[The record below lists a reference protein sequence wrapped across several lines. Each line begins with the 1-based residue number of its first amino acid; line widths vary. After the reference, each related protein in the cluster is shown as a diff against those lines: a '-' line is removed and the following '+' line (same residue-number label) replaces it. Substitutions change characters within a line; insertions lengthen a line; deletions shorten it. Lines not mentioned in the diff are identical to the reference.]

1 MNEPIRVLFVCSANL
16 CRSVTAA
23 EYATRAARRSA
34 SGVTWQFESAGT
46 HVDADQGLPGEVAN
60 TMAAL
65 DIPIDRRPVLVGEEH
80 VRWADVVLTAERFHR
95 GVLAQRFPFTVRS
108 AFTLL
113 QFTRLLEAGAGP
125 DLAHLVRTGDD
136 LLRLTRIGRS
146 AIPAIEDESIDI
158 GDPVAVRT
166 SAAMR
171 HCAEIVEAAVN
182 RFVT

>member
-1 MNEPIRVLFVCSANL
+1 MTEPIRVLFVCSANL

-23 EYATRAARRSA
+23 EYATRAAQRSS
-34 SGVTWQFESAGT
+34 SGLTWQFDSAGT
-46 HVDADQGLPGEVAN
+46 HVSSDQGLPPEVARA
-60 TMAAL
+60 MESL
-65 DIPIDRRPVLVGEEH
+65 GIPIDRRPVLVSEEQA
-80 VRWADVVLTAERFHR
+80 RSADVILTAERFHR

-108 AFTLL
+108 VFTLL

-125 DLAHLVRTGDD
+125 DLARLVHGGDD

-146 AIPAIEDESIDI
+146 AIAPAEDESIDI

-166 SAAMR
+166 EAAMLR
-171 HCAEIVEAAVN
+171 CAEIVEAAVD